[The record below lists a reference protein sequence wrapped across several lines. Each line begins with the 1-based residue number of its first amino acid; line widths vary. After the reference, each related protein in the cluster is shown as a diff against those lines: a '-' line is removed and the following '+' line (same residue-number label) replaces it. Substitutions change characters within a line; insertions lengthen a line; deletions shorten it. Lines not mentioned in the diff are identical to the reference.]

1 MMDKLASE
9 ARSSSKK
16 CDDPNL
22 FGLLMMMDERQSA
35 REAELRRE
43 QKSAKQHARNERVS
57 FGWRWHRVKDLAM
70 NTTSR

>member
-9 ARSSSKK
+9 ASSSSMK
-16 CDDPNL
+16 CDDPSL

-43 QKSAKQHARNERVS
+43 REEREAAREERE
-57 FGWRWHRVKDLAM
+57 RQ
-70 NTTSR
+70 